1 MRIWVQRY
9 RLPLILL
16 WQNRPFCPGISMKLG
31 KFMIIYTIR
40 KIRQAHPSFHQSYCW
55 FCISY
60 LKSRISYLK
69 FWLSYLKFRLSYFPL
84 RSSPGH
90 PDSCGSKVLT
100 L

>member
-55 FCISY
+55 FCIS
-60 LKSRISYLK
+60 SQ
-69 FWLSYLKFRLSYFPL
+69 LSQALLASVTEVSGER
-84 RSSPGH
+84 
-90 PDSCGSKVLT
+90 
-100 L
+100 